1 MKTERI
7 NLNKLQLNL
16 EHVGMI
22 CESQGIYSIE
32 GQLNKH
38 TLYVTGDGI
47 IDIIQTDGRLRIP
60 LGIIPAFIEELQSIA
75 DDYKS
80 RILDEREIKPM
91 PSTGKGRR
99 RIEIDEDAMIFDI
112 LQGKKNDEISKKFKV
127 SKSYVYNKK
136 KEYREMGL
144 I

>member
-1 MKTERI
+1 MNNI
-7 NLNKLQLNL
+7 DSLALF
-16 EHVGMI
+16 
-22 CESQGIYSIE
+22 CESNGIYTIE
-32 GQLNKH
+32 GNIRKR
-38 TLYVTGDGI
+38 TLYVTGGGEI
-47 IDIIQTDGRLRIP
+47 GIIQTDGRIRIP
-60 LGIIPAFIEELQSIA
+60 LEMVQNFINELQEIA
-75 DDYKS
+75 EDYKY
-80 RILDEREIKPM
+80 RINAEMVLNPETN
-91 PSTGKGRR
+91 SGKGRR

>member
-1 MKTERI
+1 MNNNI
-7 NLNKLQLNL
+7 DSI
-16 EHVGMI
+16 GMF
-22 CESQGIYSIE
+22 CDNNGIYAIE
-32 GQLNKH
+32 GQIGKR
-38 TLYVTGDGI
+38 TLYVTGGGEI
-47 IDIIQTDGRLRIP
+47 GIIQTDGKMRIP
-60 LGIIPAFIEELQSIA
+60 VNMIPSFIAELQEVA
-75 DDYKS
+75 NDYKD
-80 RILDEREIKPM
+80 RIRFDLTIKTTPH
-91 PSTGKGRR
+91 TGKGRR